1 MVKIS
6 TTILVLACFLQASTF
21 FGDSKRGW
29 FYYEL
34 ADNNNTQEKNET
46 KIQKRMNAD
55 DLFIASIPLNNLDLY
70 NSRRIY
76 RNLRKS

>member
-34 ADNNNTQEKNET
+34 ADNNNTQEK
-46 KIQKRMNAD
+46 K
-55 DLFIASIPLNNLDLY
+55 
-70 NSRRIY
+70 
-76 RNLRKS
+76 